1 MPSLSEIS
9 GQYELYTYL
18 KDGTELCR
26 MIGLLV
32 KQRVLDGI
40 IYRPNNISSLEEK
53 NVSLFISFVET
64 EFKVKSIFGAH
75 GPQVFHKFADFFV
88 VLKGLAILS
97 GKIQRKFKISKFVS
111 SGKKTEVGY
120 EDTDYKSNMIQGYNE
135 DNETKTNKI
144 ILVKDERGMKGLD
157 YAINEMIGFNERFL
171 KEVLEPLKTFEKKNT
186 NHLLQRELFPVFKLN
201 KVIALHEKLKHKFEK
216 LPYAY
221 TEIGNYFADVKN
233 DFLVYCE
240 ISARMK
246 VAMGFYADQ
255 ISENEDVRQCVEKME
270 REIKQTL
277 ADPNTFKGIKELA
290 QEIMHYALKW
300 PILVNAI
307 QKKAEKERTKKV
319 AQEARRAYSV
329 VSDVMKHVDMVSSDY
344 LTAQAMRDL
353 SEQIKNFP
361 YEDLTQFGAL
371 KQELNGVEFAQ
382 GANPEIQDFMKVDLL
397 IFAEYVLVVQLKA
410 KKEYK
415 AGYWGRVTEYELQE
429 KERMFI
435 KDYRVKEFDSIII
448 QPRGKDMKV
457 MWVKSFHEGRVD
469 QAKSFLLRFG
479 FSLYR

>member
-1 MPSLSEIS
+1 
-9 GQYELYTYL
+9 
-18 KDGTELCR
+18 

-135 DNETKTNKI
+135 EDRNRPDKI
-144 ILVKDERGMKGLD
+144 DIVKEERGMRGVD
-157 YAINEMIGFNERFL
+157 HAINEMIGFNERFL

-255 ISENEDVRQCVEKME
+255 ISENEEVRQCVERLE
-270 REIKQTL
+270 RENKQTF
-277 ADPNTFKGIKELA
+277 AEPVTFKGIKDLA
-290 QEIMHYALKW
+290 ECIMHYALKW
-300 PILVNAI
+300 PILVREI
-307 QKKAEKERTKKV
+307 QKRAEKERNKK
-319 AQEARRAYSV
+319 
-329 VSDVMKHVDMVSSDY
+329 
-344 LTAQAMRDL
+344 L
-353 SEQIKNFP
+353 
-361 YEDLTQFGAL
+361 
-371 KQELNGVEFAQ
+371 
-382 GANPEIQDFMKVDLL
+382 
-397 IFAEYVLVVQLKA
+397 A
-410 KKEYK
+410 KKK
-415 AGYWGRVTEYELQE
+415 A
-429 KERMFI
+429 I
-435 KDYRVKEFDSIII
+435 SNSISDNK
-448 QPRGKDMKV
+448 RNK
-457 MWVKSFHEGRVD
+457 
-469 QAKSFLLRFG
+469 FG
-479 FSLYR
+479 